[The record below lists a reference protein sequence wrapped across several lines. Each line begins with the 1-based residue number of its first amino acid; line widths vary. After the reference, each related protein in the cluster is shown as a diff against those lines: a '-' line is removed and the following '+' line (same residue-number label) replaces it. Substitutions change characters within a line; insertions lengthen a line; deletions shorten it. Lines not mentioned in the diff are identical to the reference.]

1 LSTTRNHPRRP
12 SLADVVSSGS
22 GRPSGGLIFGPP
34 GVGKSSLAAAAPKPL
49 FLLSRGEAGL
59 LTLIDWALIFP
70 TPHFPVIDDFPALLG
85 AIDALRVE
93 SHDYRTLV
101 LDTLNGFER
110 LCHEHVCRRD
120 FGGNWG
126 RDGFSAF
133 MVGYETALAD
143 WRELLDALDRLR
155 EERRIGILALCH
167 SKIATYKNP
176 EGLDYDR
183 FTPDLNAKTWGL
195 THRWADFVLFLNY
208 ETFVDVGKS
217 PKAKGKGGT
226 RRVLHTERTAAF
238 DAKNRHGL
246 PARIDCGD
254 GPAAAWANLAAAM
267 KAGRRARPLTQDQDQ
282 PADVPQD
289 QSPDTPSTG
298 VASDA

>member
-1 LSTTRNHPRRP
+1 LGTRLNTKRFT
-12 SLADVVSSGS
+12 LVDVVTTGS
-22 GRPSGGLIFGPP
+22 GRPSCGVCYGLP
-34 GVGKSSLAAAAPKPL
+34 GTGKTSLGAAAPKPI
-49 FLLSRGEAGL
+49 FLLSRGEGGL
-59 LTLIDWALIFP
+59 LTLIDAGLIPP
-70 TPHFPVIDDFPALLG
+70 TPHFPVIDSFPALLG

-120 FGGNWG
+120 FGGNRG
-126 RDGFSAF
+126 RDGFLAF
-133 MVGYETALAD
+133 MVGYEHALDD
-143 WRELLDALDRLR
+143 WLQLLDALDRLR

-167 SKIATYKNP
+167 CKISTYKNP

-183 FTPDLNAKTWGL
+183 FTPDLHAKTWGL
-195 THRWADFVLFLNY
+195 THRWADYVLFLNY
-208 ETFVDVGKS
+208 ETHVDAGKS
-217 PKAKGKGGT
+217 AKAKGKGGT

-246 PARIDCGD
+246 MDRIDCGD

-267 KAGRRARPLTQDQDQ
+267 KAGRRARPLTQDQ